1 MNRLFYSSTAMHQLS
16 AARSK
21 KLELL
26 RLDSE
31 LSSIQTNMFILQLK
45 DPNGIELQMA
55 KAKAQIIDNERNK
68 IIFAIADDTCAAIE
82 NIIKAVLLSMQVDSS
97 SLIMLD
103 DHMMQ
108 NIASF
113 INEYYKK
120 DEIKHTIKNRISFS
134 QISYNIMQLS
144 FKAKHFMPGLMSLQN
159 TLR

>member
-120 DEIKHTIKNRISFS
+120 DEIKHAIKNRISFS